1 MLERTHNYAH
11 TGNARVVATSLMNP
25 LFVGM
30 ALIKHGMPTFSD
42 ILKMGETSTDVPYIL
57 DKNWPR
63 HALTK
68 QPRFAS
74 KRAQIL
80 TYGNDHW
87 EVGPVLPQNEA
98 VRFAAVDR

>member
-11 TGNARVVATSLMNP
+11 TGNGRVIATGLMNP

-30 ALIKHGMPTFSD
+30 ALPKHGMPTFSD
-42 ILKMGETSTDVPYIL
+42 ILKFGATSKDMPYIS
-57 DKNWPR
+57 DKDWPR

-68 QPRFAS
+68 QPRIAS

-80 TYGNDHW
+80 TYGIEHW
-87 EVGPVLPQNEA
+87 EVCQ
-98 VRFAAVDR
+98 